1 MKNFLKLTGYSVKK
15 FIIIYYAIGLIG
27 LSIPFTA
34 RYFIYLTP
42 LSILIN
48 LFLILYFNINWS
60 ARLVVSG
67 LLIYILS
74 MTAEIT
80 GVNTGA
86 IFGSYTYENSI
97 LGPRLLNTPVIIG
110 INWFILIYCT
120 YILIN
125 KFKFS
130 LVIKILMGGLIM
142 LIFDILL
149 EPVAGKMLMW
159 NWLSSEIPLLNYV
172 VWFILSCA
180 FVGIMYLG
188 RINIQNVISTHLL
201 FVQFIFFSGLNLF
214 L

>member
-27 LSIPFTA
+27 LSIPYTA

-48 LFLILYFNINWS
+48 MFLILYFNINWS
-60 ARLVVSG
+60 ARFIIAG
-67 LLIYILS
+67 LAIYILS
-74 MTAEIT
+74 ITAEII
-80 GVNTGA
+80 GVNTGV
-86 IFGSYTYENSI
+86 IFGSYTYESSI
-97 LGPRLLNTPVIIG
+97 LGPRLLNTPIIIG

-120 YILIN
+120 YTLIN

-130 LVIKILMGGLIM
+130 LVLKILMGGLIM

-149 EPVAGKMLMW
+149 EPVAGKMFMW
-159 NWLSSEIPLLNYV
+159 NWLSSEIPLLNYA
-172 VWFILSCA
+172 VWFILSCV
-180 FVGIMYLG
+180 FISIMYLG

>member
-1 MKNFLKLTGYSVKK
+1 MKNFLNLTGYSVKK

-42 LSILIN
+42 FSILIN

-60 ARLVVSG
+60 ARFAVTG
-67 LLIYILS
+67 LLIYIFS
-74 MTAEIT
+74 MAAEIT

-86 IFGSYTYENSI
+86 VFGSYTYENSI
-97 LGPRLLNTPVIIG
+97 LGPGLLNTPFIIG

-120 YILIN
+120 YTLTN
-125 KFKFS
+125 KFKFA
-130 LVIKILMGGLIM
+130 LIIKILMGGLIM

-149 EPVAGKMLMW
+149 EPVAGRMLMW
-159 NWLSSEIPLLNYV
+159 TWLSIEVPLLNYA
-172 VWFILSCA
+172 VWFILSIV
-180 FVGIMYLG
+180 FVSIMYLG